1 MNITTI
7 IFFVSFLLFYAIYW
21 ALNKKWRLQNW
32 FVLLANYGFY
42 ALIDWRFCLLLLFT
56 TGTVYTAALWV
67 DKTESI
73 QKRKGILTSIIV
85 INIGILFLFKYY
97 DFFASEL
104 ANLLNLAQDRVTL
117 KLVLPIGISFYTFTA
132 IGYLIDVYKKKVLP
146 TREIVPF
153 FAFISFFPLLTSG
166 PIERSSGLLPQ
177 FSARRLFSYAQ
188 QAEGVQQVAWGLLKK
203 LVLADNC
210 ATVVNVAF
218 ANFEVLPASS
228 LWVGAILYSFQIYF
242 DFSGYSDIAIG
253 LSKLLGFKVRR
264 NFNYPYISINIS
276 DFWRRWHMSLQQW
289 FTDYIY
295 FPLGGSRCS
304 TGRTLFNTF
313 VVFTVCGIW
322 HGANWT
328 FIVWGVYNAVLFV
341 PYILFLK
348 GKIKKTIDSN
358 AKLPTAIDAIQMLVT
373 FFFVTIGWVM
383 FNSPSL
389 PDAFNYIIAGF
400 NSSLLSEPIGI
411 GLGDFWLIGLL
422 IIVVLLLEWTQKDKE
437 FALLFKA
444 PGWVK
449 VICIY
454 AIIALMVF
462 CKAGAS
468 DFIYVQF

>member
-1 MNITTI
+1 MNILSI
-7 IFFVSFLLFYAIYW
+7 SFLAVFILVYLFYWLLGRNLEAQNIFLLLVSYGLY
-21 ALNKKWRLQNW
+21 ALWDIKAL
-32 FVLLANYGFY
+32 VLLFSITILSYLAARLLDSEKKY
-42 ALIDWRFCLLLLFT
+42 ARKTILIVTIAINMGVLF
-56 TGTVYTAALWV
+56 A
-67 DKTESI
+67 
-73 QKRKGILTSIIV
+73 
-85 INIGILFLFKYY
+85 FKYY
-97 DFFASEL
+97 DFFASEFCKL
-104 ANLLNLAQDRVTL
+104 LSINGDKVLLNL
-117 KLVLPIGISFYTFTA
+117 VLPVGISFYVFTTT
-132 IGYLIDVYKKKVLP
+132 GYVIDIYRKIRPAEKNVVNYLS
-146 TREIVPF
+146 
-153 FAFISFFPLLTSG
+153 FISFFPLILSG
-166 PIERSSGLLPQ
+166 PIERSNGLLPQ
-177 FSARRLFSYAQ
+177 FSAKRIFSYSQ
-188 QAEGVQQVAWGLLKK
+188 QTEGVQQVAWGLFKK

-218 ANFEVLPASS
+218 SNYAVLPASS

-253 LSKLLGFKVRR
+253 LSKLLGFKVKR

-304 TGRTLFNTF
+304 TFRTLFNTF

-328 FIVWGVYNAVLFV
+328 FIVWGVYNAFLFV

-348 GKIKKTIDSN
+348 GKTKKTIDSN
-358 AKLPTAIDAIQMLVT
+358 AKLPTVIDAIQMLVT
-373 FFFVTIGWVM
+373 FFFVTIGWVV
-383 FNSPSL
+383 FNSSSL
-389 PDAFNYIIAGF
+389 TDAFNYIAAGF
-400 NSSLLSEPIGI
+400 NRSLLSAPIGI
-411 GLGDFWLIGLL
+411 GLGDFWLIGFLV
-422 IIVVLLLEWTQKDKE
+422 IIVLLLEWTQKDKE

-449 VICIY
+449 VMCIY
-454 AIIALMVF
+454 AIIVLMVF